1 MKMKL
6 SISVQS
12 GLLACA
18 LASGVQAGPAHQRST
33 AQAHDMTD
41 MHRDVGHA
49 GSGPAVGRPGDPAQV
64 SRTVDIIMDDT
75 MRFTPDEIDVK
86 AGETVRFFVKNMG
99 RQRHEL
105 VIGTL
110 DELRE
115 HAEMMRRMPDMQHA
129 EPNMITLAPNQRGGL
144 VWQFDQ
150 AGTVDFACLV
160 PGHLEAGMTGKV
172 NVE

>member
-18 LASGVQAGPAHQRST
+18 LASGVQGGPAHERST
-33 AQAHDMTD
+33 AQGDDMTG
-41 MHRDVGHA
+41 MHRDMGHA
-49 GSGPAVGRPGDPAQV
+49 ESGPAVGRPGDPAQV

-86 AGETVRFFVKNMG
+86 SGETVRFFVKNMG
-99 RQRHEL
+99 RQKHEL
-105 VIGTL
+105 VIGPM

-129 EPNMITLAPNQRGGL
+129 EPNMIALAPDQRGGL

-160 PGHLEAGMTGKV
+160 PGHLEAGMVGKV